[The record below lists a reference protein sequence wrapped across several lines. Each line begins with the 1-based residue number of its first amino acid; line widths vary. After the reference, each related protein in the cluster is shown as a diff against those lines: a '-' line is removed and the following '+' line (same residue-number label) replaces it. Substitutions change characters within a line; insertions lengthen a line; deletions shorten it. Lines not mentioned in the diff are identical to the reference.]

1 MNMNQTAVT
10 DAIVEE
16 ITIHAPAERIFDAL
30 TSPQALMKWWGKEGQ
45 FGVTECELDLR
56 QGGKWVMRGDS
67 YGGRR
72 FQVTGEY
79 VTVERPRLLEFTWTP
94 DWSEGAAGSVVRWDL
109 NERDGETT
117 VRLTHSGLTETARQ
131 NHRGWTQIVA
141 WLRDYAEK
149 A

>member
-1 MNMNQTAVT
+1 MNPAIEI

-16 ITIHAPAERIFDAL
+16 ITIHAPATRIFDAL
-30 TSPQALMKWWGKEGQ
+30 TTPEALKQWWGKQGQ

-56 QGGKWVMRGDS
+56 PGGQWVMRGNS

-72 FQVTGEY
+72 FHVTGEY
-79 VTVERPRLLEFTWTP
+79 VAIDPPRRLEYTWTP

-109 NERDGETT
+109 EEKDGATT
-117 VRLTHSGLTETARQ
+117 VRVTHSGLTETARQ
-131 NHRGWTQIVA
+131 NHRGWTQIVT
-141 WLRDYAEK
+141 WLRDYAER